1 MSYVQGSPSSRKKI
15 IPDGN
20 VHLHKEIKNT
30 ANDKYVGEYKK
41 NLCLFLKP
49 FWRKIKLLK
58 EK

>member
-20 VHLHKEIKNT
+20 MHLHKEIKNT

-41 NLCLFLKP
+41 KKTSAYF
-49 FWRKIKLLK
+49 
-58 EK
+58 

>member
-20 VHLHKEIKNT
+20 MHLYKEIKNT

-41 NLCLFLKP
+41 KPLLIFKTFLK
-49 FWRKIKLLK
+49 
-58 EK
+58 EN